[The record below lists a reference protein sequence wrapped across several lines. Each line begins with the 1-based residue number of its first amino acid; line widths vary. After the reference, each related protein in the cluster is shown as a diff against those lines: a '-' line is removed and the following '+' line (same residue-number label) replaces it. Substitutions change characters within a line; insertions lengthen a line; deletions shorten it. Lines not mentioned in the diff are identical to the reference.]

1 MAKSQLPNPMMPSSQ
16 PAKSAP
22 VPDSRQDQT
31 TKQPVTNGTGHE
43 TQTAVSATELWWR
56 TFTLNSRDQSSDRK
70 STRLNS
76 SHVAISYAVFCLLK
90 NKRTYTTELS
100 Y

>member
-1 MAKSQLPNPMMPSSQ
+1 MAKSLLPNPMMPSSQ

-56 TFTLNSRDQSSDRK
+56 TFTLNSRDAAAGSPMRYAARGEDDPGSR
-70 STRLNS
+70 SEERRVGEEGS
-76 SHVAISYAVFCLLK
+76 VAVA
-90 NKRTYTTELS
+90 
-100 Y
+100 